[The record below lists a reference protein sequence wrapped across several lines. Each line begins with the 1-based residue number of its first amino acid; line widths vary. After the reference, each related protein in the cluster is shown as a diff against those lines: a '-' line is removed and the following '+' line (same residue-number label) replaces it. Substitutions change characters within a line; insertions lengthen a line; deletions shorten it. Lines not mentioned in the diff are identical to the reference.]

1 MQIPFNQVELSPLL
15 YQIYVFVCPMCR
27 CICIFEWDNC
37 DEKKRHRIKDFLLC
51 QFFAGAKY
59 GRIVF
64 LPDKTVIKQTKFVK
78 FSLGRWMT
86 LKRQEALAHS

>member
-1 MQIPFNQVELSPLL
+1 MFLFVQCVAVSAYLSG
-15 YQIYVFVCPMCR
+15 ITVT
-27 CICIFEWDNC
+27 
-37 DEKKRHRIKDFLLC
+37 KKRHRIKDFLLC

-86 LKRQEALAHS
+86 LKRQEALTHS

>member
-27 CICIFEWDNC
+27 CICIFEWNNC

-51 QFFAGAKY
+51 
-59 GRIVF
+59 
-64 LPDKTVIKQTKFVK
+64 
-78 FSLGRWMT
+78 
-86 LKRQEALAHS
+86 